1 MNLQENYKRLFKGRI
16 GSNDSKLIDEQSER
30 ISTLIR
36 TMSKELANDLGD
48 DMDPIN
54 VVIPEIIKRLTVVA
68 NDPKSGL
75 SSAERAQIKDEIKKY
90 QQALDTIRSADLAPA
105 LESNTPTQKN
115 VVSERQR
122 EGSITTTDLV
132 LKIHVPLELFKETA
146 EAFDNTL
153 IDDFEDPTKKKAAME
168 ALALTMED
176 DLDTW
181 FQGNGEEWLIEGI
194 GDNVYDDYLIEPT
207 D

>member
-1 MNLQENYKRLFKGRI
+1 MKKSRLQELAGMQHIN
-16 GSNDSKLIDEQSER
+16 EQSER

-36 TMSKELANDLGD
+36 TMSKELATDLGD
-48 DMDPIN
+48 DLSDPIN

-90 QQALDTIRSADLAPA
+90 QQALDTISSADLAPA
-105 LESNTPTQKN
+105 LEANTSTQKS

-132 LKIHVPLELFKETA
+132 LKIHVPLELFKEVA
-146 EAFDNTL
+146 EDFDNTL

-176 DLDTW
+176 DFNTW
-181 FQGNGEEWLIEGI
+181 FDVNGDEWLEDAI
-194 GDNVYDDYLIEPT
+194 GDNKYDDFLIEPT

>member
-1 MNLQENYKRLFKGRI
+1 MKKQRLQELAGIQYIN
-16 GSNDSKLIDEQSER
+16 EQSER

-54 VVIPEIIKRLTVVA
+54 VVIPEIIKRLTAVA
-68 NDPKSGL
+68 NDPKSNL
-75 SSAERAQIKDEIKKY
+75 SSQDRAQIKDEIKKY
-90 QQALDTIRSADLAPA
+90 QQALDTISSADLAPA
-105 LESNTPTQKN
+105 LEANTSTQKS
-115 VVSERQR
+115 VVNEASV
-122 EGSITTTDLV
+122 EGEDLV
-132 LKIHVPLELFKETA
+132 LTLHVPLSLFKEAA
-146 EAFDNTL
+146 ESFDNTL
-153 IDDFEDPTKKKAAME
+153 KPDLGDGNASAMLKE
-168 ALALTMED
+168 LALTMED

-181 FQGNGEEWLIEGI
+181 FQGNGEDWLIEGI